1 MKKHHLKVKFW
12 NWEHL
17 TIWRNFPNARFFF
30 KNPST
35 LIYNYNTDSKKIAE
49 AGSTIMCIYTAQQA
63 KAAAA
68 IKLKSFQCG
77 KSCRVPVL
85 INLGKLGVLLG
96 KPCSPGL
103 YCPRNVSLISIEQ
116 FYFVLRLVKIGFKKK
131 LGFFKSEDFASNFST
146 TVDKMKRIFC
156 VEMKRIRTDSI
167 SKPCSIF
174 KSHF

>member
-1 MKKHHLKVKFW
+1 MPV
-12 NWEHL
+12 
-17 TIWRNFPNARFFF
+17 FFF

-116 FYFVLRLVKIGFKKK
+116 FYFVLRLVKIGFKKT
-131 LGFFKSEDFASNFST
+131 LVFSSQ
-146 TVDKMKRIFC
+146 RILPQ
-156 VEMKRIRTDSI
+156 I
-167 SKPCSIF
+167 SLQLWIK
-174 KSHF
+174 